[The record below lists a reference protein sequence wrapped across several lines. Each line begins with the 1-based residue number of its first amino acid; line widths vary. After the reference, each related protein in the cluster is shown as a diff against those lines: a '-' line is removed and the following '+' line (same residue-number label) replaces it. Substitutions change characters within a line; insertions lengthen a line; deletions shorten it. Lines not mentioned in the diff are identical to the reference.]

1 MDALQ
6 NEYFKLNKVR
16 NTIHELA
23 GGQRFNGHFHVPIL
37 PYIDAKEIIMSD

>member
-23 GGQRFNGHFHVPIL
+23 GGRFIGHFHVPIL
-37 PYIDAKEIIMSD
+37 MQKTL

>member
-6 NEYFKLNKVR
+6 NEYFKLNKVK

-23 GGQRFNGHFHVPIL
+23 GGRLIGHFHVPIL
-37 PYIDAKEIIMSD
+37 MQKRL